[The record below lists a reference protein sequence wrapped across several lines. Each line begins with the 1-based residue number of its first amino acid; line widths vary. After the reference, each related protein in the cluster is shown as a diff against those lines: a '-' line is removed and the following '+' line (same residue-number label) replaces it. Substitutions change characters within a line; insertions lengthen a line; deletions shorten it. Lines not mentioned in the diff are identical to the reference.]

1 MKNIALTLLLIALTI
16 LGYGQSQGISY
27 QAILIDENPQQIPGL
42 NIEGNILVNH
52 PLKVRFT
59 ILDAVHTIDY
69 QEEHSTSTDAG
80 GMISLVIGTG
90 IPTASSPFTFTEIDW
105 DGTPKYLKVDISTSE
120 TEVFYVD
127 FSYQLL
133 TFVPYA
139 YHKNITA
146 TGTLRVDDKSTLQDL
161 TVEKTTNLEGNVAVN
176 NRSKTNLSGTL
187 TVDESATLK
196 SSLDVAQASNFK
208 GQVTI
213 DADVNGDQSNV
224 ASYPLRVRGSN
235 QGIAVTV
242 DGSRDN
248 QTNFMVFLDQQ
259 GVQGRIEG
267 ESTNDVLTDPNYI
280 FKNAELLI
288 DMAIGIKDVVAA
300 STSSTVCVGLG
311 ACVTTPT
318 PSLIIA
324 AVAKLVI
331 KIAQIPIYNY
341 FRHTNAGVVFKSKGA
356 DYAEYLPK
364 ANPNEVFA
372 PGELV
377 GVSGG
382 KVSRRTVGADKVMV
396 VSQRPIVVGNT
407 PGEGNERDYVKI
419 AFIGQVGV
427 KVSGDVNVGDYII
440 PSGKND
446 GAGIAVLPRDI
457 TPEQAMQVAG
467 VAWSSDNRSP
477 YGYVNM
483 AVGINS
489 NEMVNLALRQEKI
502 ISEQNEQIVNLQS
515 QVNQMNSILAQLLPN
530 YAEMIGET
538 VNSKASQFN
547 VPTSV
552 MLRTELSQIAD
563 QNSKSTNDAV
573 YEELTIFY
581 FDIKDEYI
589 NAAIKMAQDMLK
601 QQGQELSKYELF
613 SKMESDPTY
622 KASFVK
628 ELQETIRKGIDD
640 SYNNDIIS
648 GVKAVKL

>member
-1 MKNIALTLLLIALTI
+1 MRRIALSLFLIIISLL
-16 LGYGQSQGISY
+16 GFGQSQGISY
-27 QAILIDENPQQIPGL
+27 QAIIIDENPQQIPGL
-42 NIEGNILVNH
+42 NIEGNFLVNH
-52 PLKVRFT
+52 PLMVRFT
-59 ILDAVHTIDY
+59 ILDEVETIDY
-69 QEEHSTSTDAG
+69 QEVHSTSTDAG
-80 GMISLVIGTG
+80 GMISLIIGTG
-90 IPTASSPFTFTEIDW
+90 SPTASSPFTFTNIDW

-127 FSYQLL
+127 FSFQLL

-146 TGTLRVDDKSTLQDL
+146 TGTLKVDDKSTLQDL
-161 TVEKTTNLEGNVAVN
+161 TVEKTTNFEGDISVN
-176 NRSKTNLSGTL
+176 NRSKTTLSGTL

-196 SSLDVAQASNFK
+196 STLDVAQASNFK

-213 DADVNGDQSNV
+213 DADVNGDQANV
-224 ASYPLRVRGSN
+224 GSYPLRVRGSN

-248 QTNFMVFLDQQ
+248 QTNFMVFMDQQ

-267 ESTNDVLTDPNYI
+267 ESTDDVLSDPNYI

-288 DMAIGIKDVVAA
+288 NMALGIKDVVAA

-356 DYAEYLPK
+356 DYAEYIPK

-377 GVSGG
+377 GVRGG
-382 KVSRRTVGADKVMV
+382 TVSRNTVGADKVMV

-407 PGEGNERDYVKI
+407 PGEGNEGDYVKI

-427 KVSGDVNVGDYII
+427 KVSGIVNVGDYII

-446 GAGIAVLPRDI
+446 GAGIAVSPSHIL
-457 TPEQAMQVAG
+457 PEQALQVAG

-489 NEMVNLALRQEKI
+489 NEMVTLALRQEKI
-502 ISEQNEQIVNLQS
+502 ISEQNAQIADLQS
-515 QVNQMNSILAQLLPN
+515 QISQMNSVLAQLIPN
-530 YAEMIGET
+530 YTELMGGT
-538 VNSKASQFN
+538 VTSQSSQIN
-547 VPTSV
+547 VPKSDL
-552 MLRTELSQIAD
+552 LRTELSQIVN
-563 QNSKSTNDAV
+563 QNSKSSDGEI

-589 NAAIKMAQDMLK
+589 NAAINMAQDMLK

-613 SKMESDPTY
+613 SKIESDPTY

-640 SYNNDIIS
+640 SYNNDILS

>member
-1 MKNIALTLLLIALTI
+1 MKRIVLTLYLIILTI
-16 LGYGQSQGISY
+16 LCFGQSQGISY

-42 NIEGNILVNH
+42 NIEGNVLVNH

-69 QEEHSTSTDAG
+69 QEEHSTSTDGG

-176 NRSKTNLSGTL
+176 NRSKTTLSGSL
-187 TVDESATLK
+187 TVDESANLK
-196 SSLDVAQASNFK
+196 STLDVAQASNFK

-213 DADVNGDQSNV
+213 DADVNGDQANV
-224 ASYPLRVRGSN
+224 GSYPLRVRGSN

-267 ESTNDVLTDPNYI
+267 ESTNDVFSDPSYI

-288 DMAIGIKDVVAA
+288 NMALGIKDVVAA

-364 ANPNEVFA
+364 ANPNEGFA

-377 GVSGG
+377 GIRGG
-382 KVSRRTVGADKVMV
+382 KVSRTTQNADKVMV

-427 KVSGDVNVGDYII
+427 KVSGVVNVGDYII

-446 GAGIAVLPRDI
+446 GASIAVSPGNI
-457 TPEQAMQVAG
+457 TPEQALQVAG

-489 NEMVNLALRQEKI
+489 NEMVNLAVRQEKI
-502 ISEQNEQIVNLQS
+502 IGEQNAQITDLKS
-515 QVNQMNSILAQLLPN
+515 QINQMNNVLAQLIPN
-530 YAEMIGET
+530 YSQLMGGDVA
-538 VNSKASQFN
+538 SKSSQCDIQQ
-547 VPTSV
+547 TDL
-552 MLRTELSQIAD
+552 LRAELSQIANR
-563 QNSKSTNDAV
+563 NSKSSTEEV

-613 SKMESDPTY
+613 SKIESDPTY
-622 KASFVK
+622 KASFVL